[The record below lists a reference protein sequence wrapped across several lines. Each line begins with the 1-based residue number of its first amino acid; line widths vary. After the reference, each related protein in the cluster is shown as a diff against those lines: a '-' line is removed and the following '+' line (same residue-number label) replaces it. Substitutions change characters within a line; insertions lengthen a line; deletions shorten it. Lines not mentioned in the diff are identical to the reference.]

1 MNVNLITFLG
11 KIKSLKY
18 IFLIFSG
25 LNGGPKLNNNVGNI
39 SPDINLPLLTH
50 ASVILGENSVIYRNS
65 KTATLPVQPPTKE
78 PHGIV
83 EDSMKCI
90 DISERPCSTP
100 VPPPSEALDSPPI
113 VQQ

>member
-1 MNVNLITFLG
+1 M
-11 KIKSLKY
+11 
-18 IFLIFSG
+18 
-25 LNGGPKLNNNVGNI
+25 NGGPKLNNNVGNI

-65 KTATLPVQPPTKE
+65 KTATLPSQSPIKE

-83 EDSMKCI
+83 EDSMKCT

-100 VPPPSEALDSPPI
+100 VPPPSKALDLPPI